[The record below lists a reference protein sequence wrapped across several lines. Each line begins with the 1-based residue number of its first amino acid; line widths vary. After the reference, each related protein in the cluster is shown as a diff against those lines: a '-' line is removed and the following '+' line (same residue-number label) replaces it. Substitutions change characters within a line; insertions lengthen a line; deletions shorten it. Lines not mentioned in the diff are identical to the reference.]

1 MLVVVLQWL
10 FLHWENLIML
20 LPQFPLTFHQTQS
33 EMPYFIDIDL
43 YYSCGDSDSLCNHF
57 RDVLWED
64 ILKLSASAAAS
75 EFCEWVQVE
84 TGVYIPCC
92 EY

>member
-1 MLVVVLQWL
+1 MAFPPLGKFDHVVVSVSIDFSSNSKRDAL
-10 FLHWENLIML
+10 FHC
-20 LPQFPLTFHQTQS
+20 
-33 EMPYFIDIDL
+33 IDL

-75 EFCEWVQVE
+75 ECCEWVQVE
-84 TGVYIPCC
+84 AGLYIPHC

>member
-1 MLVVVLQWL
+1 
-10 FLHWENLIML
+10 ML
-20 LPQFPLTFHQTQS
+20 LSQFPLTFHQTQS
-33 EMPYFIDIDL
+33 EMPYFIDIHL

-84 TGVYIPCC
+84 TGVYIPHC

>member
-1 MLVVVLQWL
+1 M
-10 FLHWENLIML
+10 FLS
-20 LPQFPLTFHQTQS
+20 QFPLTFHQTQS
-33 EMPYFIDIDL
+33 EMPYFRISI
-43 YYSCGDSDSLCNHF
+43 
-57 RDVLWED
+57 VQWED

-84 TGVYIPCC
+84 TGVYIPHR